1 MRSVVWVSYGKSKT
15 FSIFDIHIKSSWLR
29 RIKTHKAP
37 LRKVA
42 KRVKN
47 KSGLKEMTIAELE
60 KMWEELEVIPINN
73 NDEIES
79 DFFSR
84 WPGRLGHGLIYFSP
98 PSQRHEGFAVVG
110 PGCAVQDFS
119 PCRIFR
125 APRKNQVMSLAL
137 SPSAPSRPCR
147 IFFSLSGAPGRCAG
161 FSCPPK
167 KSSHVRRET
176 IQSPEDLP

>member
-79 DFFSR
+79 DFFLWEKGTSR
-84 WPGRLGHGLIYFSP
+84 FEIWHWFDEKLTNGLV
-98 PSQRHEGFAVVG
+98 A
-110 PGCAVQDFS
+110 DFD
-119 PCRIFR
+119 
-125 APRKNQVMSLAL
+125 LA
-137 SPSAPSRPCR
+137 
-147 IFFSLSGAPGRCAG
+147 
-161 FSCPPK
+161 
-167 KSSHVRRET
+167 
-176 IQSPEDLP
+176 